1 MQEEDPWS
9 GGGEGE
15 EGEDDMIN
23 DLEVLL
29 GDVGT
34 VGLGEEDDESDD
46 PDLKDEEL
54 LKIDLHVSIIIIN
67 TRLVSFFVSSL
78 T

>member
-1 MQEEDPWS
+1 
-9 GGGEGE
+9 
-15 EGEDDMIN
+15 MIN

-34 VGLGEEDDESDD
+34 VGLDEEDDESDD

-54 LKIDLHVSIIIIN
+54 LKIDLHVSIIIN